1 MVVRRWPSW
10 PPASTSNVI
19 LSEHAEAL
27 TARHRHALRRLR
39 IAAQRAVFDW
49 HRQAL
54 RAQRNRKR
62 VHAIARLGGRR
73 TDIAARAVMDNDR
86 HGRVHALLAASST
99 PLSVTV

>member
-1 MVVRRWPSW
+1 MRRAQVAFVA
-10 PPASTSNVI
+10 ASDTSNVI

-27 TARHRHALRRLR
+27 TARHRHALRRVR

-62 VHAIARLGGRR
+62 VHAFGTFGWPWYRYCRPRCYGQ
-73 TDIAARAVMDNDR
+73 
-86 HGRVHALLAASST
+86 
-99 PLSVTV
+99 